1 MSFFSFLQVFEWRIW
16 NRCLGVGRRK
26 LFRKCFC
33 SYIELKKECCECL
46 KRSFCSF
53 FQSFGWRSWNH
64 FLGKCGK
71 AFKAVKSKC
80 DHRKLLLNSF
90 VTTLSSKAKVLSFW
104 KDYFQIFGKFWLTK
118 LKLFPAKI
126 RKSIS
131 NCLNQSLI
139 KGRFLDSG
147 FEATLSSK
155 RNVVSVWKG
164 QFPDISKVLSDEV
177 ATICWEGEL
186 KRSKLLKSKF
196 DNRKILTKWFWSYLE
211 LKKECCE
218 HLKRAVFSFFQSFQ
232 WQNSKHFLRKW
243 AKAFKTI

>member
-80 DHRKLLLNSF
+80 DHRKLHRKWIWRYL
-90 VTTLSSKAKVLSFW
+90 
-104 KDYFQIFGKFWLTK
+104 K
-118 LKLFPAKI
+118 LKDE
-126 RKSIS
+126 
-131 NCLNQSLI
+131 C
-139 KGRFLDSG
+139 
-147 FEATLSSK
+147 SK
-155 RNVVSVWKG
+155 RLNRAS
-164 QFPDISKVLSDEV
+164 LS
-177 ATICWEGEL
+177 
-186 KRSKLLKSKF
+186 
-196 DNRKILTKWFWSYLE
+196 Y
-211 LKKECCE
+211 
-218 HLKRAVFSFFQSFQ
+218 FQSFECRS
-232 WQNSKHFLRKW
+232 WSHFLGNSGKT
-243 AKAFKTI
+243 FKSIKVKVWL

>member
-1 MSFFSFLQVFEWRIW
+1 M
-16 NRCLGVGRRK
+16 
-26 LFRKCFC
+26 
-33 SYIELKKECCECL
+33 
-46 KRSFCSF
+46 
-53 FQSFGWRSWNH
+53 
-64 FLGKCGK
+64 
-71 AFKAVKSKC
+71 
-80 DHRKLLLNSF
+80 
-90 VTTLSSKAKVLSFW
+90 
-104 KDYFQIFGKFWLTK
+104 TK
-118 LKLFPAKI
+118 LQLFSGKI
-126 RKSIS
+126 RQSIS
-131 NCLNQSLI
+131 NCLNQRLI

-196 DNRKILTKWFWSYLE
+196 DNRKILRKWFWSYLE

-232 WQNSKHFLRKW
+232 WQSRKQFLGKW